1 MPDDQTH
8 PSDPDTPAGA
18 AHDDVVVATRVLAAC
33 GSTFPREEIS
43 IADVIQLA
51 GAVLAASRSRD
62 DLQTR
67 MRAWVEACFGAAIA
81 NDTTERGHRMLEEAI
96 ELHQANGCTQ
106 GDAHL
111 LVDYV
116 YARPPGVIGQE
127 VGGVV
132 LTLAAFCAARGIS
145 FIEAGEEEL
154 RRVWS
159 KIEVIRAKQ
168 AQKVKDSP
176 LPTRQAEELHG
187 RLSASSGQRPRT
199 RTRHSDGPAR

>member
-1 MPDDQTH
+1 MPDDQTLS
-8 PSDPDTPAGA
+8 SDPDTPVAA
-18 AHDDVVVATRVLAAC
+18 AHDDVAVATRVLAAC
-33 GSTFPREEIS
+33 GSAYPREEIS

-51 GAVLAASRSRD
+51 GVVLAASRRRD

-67 MRAWVEACFGAAIA
+67 MRAWVEACFGAAVA

-96 ELHQANGCTQ
+96 ELHQAGGCTQ
-106 GDAHL
+106 SDAHL

-116 YARPPGVIGQE
+116 YARPPGVIHQE

-132 LTLAAFCAARGIS
+132 LTLAAFCSARGIS
-145 FIEAGEEEL
+145 FIDAGEEEL

-168 AQKVKDSP
+168 AQKAKDSP
-176 LPTRQAEELHG
+176 LPTRQADELHG
-187 RLSASSGQRPRT
+187 GLSAPGGLMSLDPR
-199 RTRHSDGPAR
+199 SAR